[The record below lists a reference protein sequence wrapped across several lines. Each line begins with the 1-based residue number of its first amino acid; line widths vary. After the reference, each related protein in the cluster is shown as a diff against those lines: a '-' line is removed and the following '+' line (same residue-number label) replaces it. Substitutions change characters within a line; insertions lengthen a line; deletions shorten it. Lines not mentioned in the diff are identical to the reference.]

1 MDVDV
6 DKMSYFELR
15 GYIRE
20 LEYSKICTFSIKAPN
35 YGILID
41 IDNDKDVLNMMC
53 SLEDGDEVKLFVR
66 HLVDLAIVGP
76 MLIEYGSHV
85 DMGDSCATFNA
96 RPSES
101 ENFNFGGR

>member
-6 DKMSYFELR
+6 DRVSYFELK

-20 LEYSKICTFSIKAPN
+20 LGYSTTWTFSTKAPN

-53 SLEDGDEVKLFVR
+53 SLEDGDEVKVFVR
-66 HLVDLAIVGP
+66 HLVDEAIMTP
-76 MLIEYGSHV
+76 
-85 DMGDSCATFNA
+85 C
-96 RPSES
+96 
-101 ENFNFGGR
+101 